1 MTSTCSLSSQCGDEG
16 DIKCCVEIQM
26 TSLEDGKTESVM
38 RCMAEGVV
46 QSNWEWTYD
55 SSKDGYEDDVLDDMT
70 VIMKCMDRTSAVYY
84 KALSI
89 LAASIALI
97 VSVSI

>member
-1 MTSTCSLSSQCGDEG
+1 MTSTCSLSNQCGEDGE

-38 RCMAEGVV
+38 RCMTEGVV
-46 QSNWEWTYD
+46 EANWEWTYD
-55 SSKDGYEDDVLDDMT
+55 SSNYEDDTLDDMT
-70 VIMKCMDRTSAVYY
+70 VIMKCMDKSSAIYY

-89 LAASIALI
+89 LAASMALI
-97 VSVSI
+97 ASISI